1 MLDDAPINGD
11 MVPGKRYMTAVSI
24 GTNPTFGDERRS
36 VEAFVIDQDAD
47 LYGRYCAVE
56 FVEHVRWMEKFDS
69 VDELLTA
76 MSEDVRRTRAIL
88 SS

>member
-1 MLDDAPINGD
+1 
-11 MVPGKRYMTAVSI
+11 
-24 GTNPTFGDERRS
+24 
-36 VEAFVIDQDAD
+36 
-47 LYGRYCAVE
+47 VE

-76 MSEDVRRTRAIL
+76 MSEDVRRTREIL

>member
-1 MLDDAPINGD
+1 M
-11 MVPGKRYMTAVSI
+11 
-24 GTNPTFGDERRS
+24 
-36 VEAFVIDQDAD
+36 IDQDAD

-76 MSEDVRRTRAIL
+76 MSEDVRRTREIL

>member
-1 MLDDAPINGD
+1 

-76 MSEDVRRTRAIL
+76 MSEDVRHTREIL